1 MIGTIF
7 ILGEPMKG
15 ESDRAYYVLVTANHI
30 LDKMKGDEAIIFL
43 REKID
48 DSYRKIAYPITIRKK
63 GEPLW
68 VRHPEVDIAAMYINL
83 PNDIDFPSL
92 SISTLAD
99 DKIFEKYEIRPG
111 DELLCLGFPFGR
123 EANPAGFPIL
133 RSGRIASYPIIPS
146 KETKYFL
153 FDFEVFKGNSGGPVY
168 CVLSGERFFNGTLNL
183 GIYLQYIVGLISEEY
198 IETEEIK
205 TLYEEQKI
213 TYPLA
218 LAKVIHA
225 SFIKETIELLPII
238 E

>member
-1 MIGTIF
+1 MISRLFKLLLSYLFVSFTAFPNDTLELNTRLMRSTFKIAGNGMIGTVF

-15 ESDRAYYVLVTANHI
+15 ESDRAYYVLITANHI

-133 RSGRIASYPIIPS
+133 RSGRIASYPI
-146 KETKYFL
+146 KF
-153 FDFEVFKGNSGGPVY
+153 
-168 CVLSGERFFNGTLNL
+168 
-183 GIYLQYIVGLISEEY
+183 
-198 IETEEIK
+198 
-205 TLYEEQKI
+205 
-213 TYPLA
+213 
-218 LAKVIHA
+218 
-225 SFIKETIELLPII
+225 
-238 E
+238 